1 MKLFPNS
8 CGLCGSSFE
17 EELVGVSVLS
27 VGVVGVTIEDVV
39 ELPEELLFPLV
50 HELVKQRIIK
60 ENIAI
65 ILLFSYLK
73 LLLVLLLSQNMKI
86 SI

>member
-1 MKLFPNS
+1 LKLFPNS

-17 EELVGVSVLS
+17 EELVEVLVLS
-27 VGVVGVTIEDVV
+27 VGVVGATIEGVV

-60 ENIAI
+60 EIIAI
-65 ILLFSYLK
+65 ILLFFIFK
-73 LLLVLLLSQNMKI
+73 TPF
-86 SI
+86 

>member
-27 VGVVGVTIEDVV
+27 VGVVGATIEGVV
-39 ELPEELLFPLV
+39 ELPEELLFSLV

-60 ENIAI
+60 EIIAI

-73 LLLVLLLSQNMKI
+73 LLFGLAII
-86 SI
+86 SNYED